1 VAFLVLALVVSPL
14 AGLVVA
20 IGLAL
25 AGADIGAVVMLF
37 VFPALAT
44 LLVAVRTERPN
55 WVIAVSP
62 VVSGTLGFLAGV
74 MFVVFFTERP
84 FD

>member
-1 VAFLVLALVVSPL
+1 
-14 AGLVVA
+14 
-20 IGLAL
+20 
-25 AGADIGAVVMLF
+25 MLF